1 ESLLRNRGCC
11 RPSASRG
18 FVLSM
23 AMTGRLL
30 AVVFCACVLLISP
43 LALRAE
49 ERINDYH
56 VDIEVGEDGILEITE
71 QILITSENDK
81 IVHGINREIP
91 LAFIAADGHRARSFL
106 TVLDVERDGK
116 PENYAIIETNR
127 GVVIRI
133 GRSDV
138 ELIPDDYLYRI
149 HYQVNRVVSYSDEH
163 DRLIWNEIG

>member
-1 ESLLRNRGCC
+1 SDLL
-11 RPSASRG
+11 
-18 FVLSM
+18 
-23 AMTGRLL
+23 
-30 AVVFCACVLLISP
+30 P
-43 LALRAE
+43 LAC
-49 ERINDYH
+49 
-56 VDIEVGEDGILEITE
+56 
-71 QILITSENDK
+71 
-81 IVHGINREIP
+81 
-91 LAFIAADGHRARSFL
+91 IAADGHRPRSFL

-163 DRLIWNEIG
+163 DRLIWNVNGNEGSLPLDALSVRVALPKGTAPLAAQVHTGRLGEHGKDAIVREYGNEISFQATRPYAAGENMTIQLLLPKGVI